1 MFANTNP
8 SMKIV
13 QEVMFGSEVSIMPFK
28 YVDDA
33 LKLASDSGYGL
44 AANAWTKNI
53 NKAHKMSAGLEAG
66 SVWINCHGIID
77 AAAPSVASNNS
88 VGAVKYRQKVSTPTG
103 KPKSSAHCW
112 ADPQFW
118 LLCSRMATSIEARSL

>member
-13 QEVMFGSEVSIMPFK
+13 QEVIFGSEVSIMPFK
-28 YVDDA
+28 DIDDA
-33 LKLASDSGYGL
+33 LKLVDDSVYGL
-44 AANAWTKNI
+44 AANVWTKNI

-66 SVWINCHGIID
+66 SVWINCHGSID
-77 AAAPSVASNNS
+77 AAVPSVASNNS
-88 VGAVKYRQKVSTPTG
+88 VGAVKYQQKVSTPTR

-118 LLCSRMATSIEARSL
+118 LLCSRMATSIETRSL